1 MATRLRPTAVALG
14 SNQGD
19 REEHLRYATARLN
32 EFLTDLVVSDAVE
45 TMPEGVS
52 ASAQPKFLNAAAFGL
67 SAESP
72 GHLLARLHQ
81 IENERGRWRPFPG
94 AARTLDLDLI
104 LVGELVI
111 DTASLVLPHP
121 RFRERRFVLRPL
133 ASIAPQLV
141 DPVTRR
147 TVGELLAHLDAGE
160 AARWA

>member
-32 EFLTDLVVSDAVE
+32 EVLTDLVVSDAVE
-45 TMPEGVS
+45 TMPQGMS
-52 ASAQPKFLNAAAFGL
+52 DPGQPKFLNAAAIGWSGEL
-67 SAESP
+67 PE
-72 GHLLARLHQ
+72 HLLACLHQ
-81 IENERGRWRPFPG
+81 IETERGRQRPFPG

-104 LVGELVI
+104 LMGELVT
-111 DTASLVLPHP
+111 DTPSLVLPHP
-121 RFRERRFVLRPL
+121 RFRERRFVLGPL

-147 TVGELLAHLDAGE
+147 TVGELLADLDSDE
-160 AARWA
+160 PAR